1 MNCKRYSFIWFK
13 FIGVYIWLTLQK
25 AHKQTN
31 DGRMNERM
39 ETVWKSKQI
48 QWKFQYIRK
57 NARRNQ
63 KNERIKK
70 EKQQRYREKNITDY
84 QPDENVV
91 NPTRLIVIKRSSR
104 RIFSFGKRNGRWANL
119 HCGITCRKLTA
130 NNFCQFIFIYGW
142 IKPMV
147 VVSFLHIS
155 LRMSLDDVCLVMVM
169 MMRMRMMII
178 KATLTHVSI
187 TIAITIVI
195 KQCVLDFCLIIE
207 YCLGYI
213 AIWAHVF
220 VRACV
225 CVYVWY
231 SCVSDL
237 HVQKSPKCR
246 DVLRFNKHRTK
257 SFCSLSIC

>member
-1 MNCKRYSFIWFK
+1 M
-13 FIGVYIWLTLQK
+13 
-25 AHKQTN
+25 
-31 DGRMNERM
+31 
-39 ETVWKSKQI
+39 
-48 QWKFQYIRK
+48 
-57 NARRNQ
+57 
-63 KNERIKK
+63 
-70 EKQQRYREKNITDY
+70 
-84 QPDENVV
+84 
-91 NPTRLIVIKRSSR
+91 IVIKRSSW

-169 MMRMRMMII
+169 MMRMMII

-225 CVYVWY
+225 CMFDIHVFPIYMYKKAPSVVMY
-231 SCVSDL
+231 CVSINIVQNPFVHSAYVKCELLMHTHKWLSVRFQHL
-237 HVQKSPKCR
+237 H
-246 DVLRFNKHRTK
+246 HHT
-257 SFCSLSIC
+257 